1 MSADRMI
8 VSAVR
13 MFISADG
20 MRFAYLVQ
28 RYEMS
33 VERQWVVPDV
43 VCAFPTACAESSRAL
58 TDSSYS
64 GYSSYSHCCEQNELG
79 EQPCMK

>member
-1 MSADRMI
+1 MLADRMI

-20 MRFAYLVQ
+20 MRFSNLVQ

-33 VERQWVVPDV
+33 VERQWLVPDV
-43 VCAFPTACAESSRAL
+43 VCAFSTACAVSFKSFSCQRENRYRRL
-58 TDSSYS
+58 VRTVDMTDYKRV
-64 GYSSYSHCCEQNELG
+64 G
-79 EQPCMK
+79 

>member
-1 MSADRMI
+1 MLADRMI

-20 MRFAYLVQ
+20 MRFSNLVQ

-33 VERQWVVPDV
+33 VERQWVVLNV
-43 VCAFPTACAESSRAL
+43 VCVFPTAYAVSFKSFSCQRENF
-58 TDSSYS
+58 
-64 GYSSYSHCCEQNELG
+64 HV
-79 EQPCMK
+79 

>member
-1 MSADRMI
+1 MLADRMI

-20 MRFAYLVQ
+20 TKFLYLMQ
-28 RYEMS
+28 MYELS

-43 VCAFPTACAESSRAL
+43 VCAFPTACAVSFKSFSCQRENF
-58 TDSSYS
+58 
-64 GYSSYSHCCEQNELG
+64 HV
-79 EQPCMK
+79 